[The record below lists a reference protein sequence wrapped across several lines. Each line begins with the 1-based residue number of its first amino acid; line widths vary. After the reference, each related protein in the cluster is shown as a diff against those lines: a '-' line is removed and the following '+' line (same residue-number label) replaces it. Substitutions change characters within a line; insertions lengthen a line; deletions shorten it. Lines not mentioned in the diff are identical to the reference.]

1 MRFEEIQVTQSGI
14 TRYVAVLECWRCGED
29 TLETDMGVRDLCPRC
44 ESLVGDLG
52 LDEEWLSHGLRSDTG

>member
-29 TLETDMGVRDLCPRC
+29 TLETDMSFRDLCPRC
-44 ESLVGDLG
+44 ESAVGDLG
-52 LDEEWLSHGLRSDTG
+52 PDEEW